1 MLRIPGGRS
10 AFPPRPAAQR
20 TRMSEIDVTVFHRFH
35 EAWTRGD
42 LPAALELVDTEVVAR
57 PLHGALFSRSDFLG
71 RDGIA
76 DWYREMTEPWDR
88 FTAIVEE
95 ARDTP
100 EGVKGLLRVT
110 GYRGE
115 ESFHARVGVVCQM
128 RAGRILTL
136 TARNVGDVEREL
148 RGG

>member
-1 MLRIPGGRS
+1 MNPSREPDEAER
-10 AFPPRPAAQR
+10 RE
-20 TRMSEIDVTVFHRFH
+20 SESDVTVFHRFY

-42 LPAALELVDTEVVAR
+42 LRAALELVDPEVVAR
-57 PLHGALFSRSDFLG
+57 PLHGVLFSRSEFRG

-95 ARDTP
+95 AHDTP
-100 EGVKGLLRVT
+100 DGVKGLLRVT
-110 GYRGE
+110 GYRGDE
-115 ESFHARVGVVCQM
+115 PFHARVGVVCQM
-128 RAGRILTL
+128 RGGRILTL